1 MQFISYPAKI
11 LQLVGKFTS
20 FFLNDAFSSA
30 WIINW
35 NFRTTVHNS
44 HLIKPAE
51 LHNKAVILLWSVDT
65 DIKIPASMPLS
76 TDTAQN
82 VAELF

>member
-1 MQFISYPAKI
+1 LTKI

-20 FFLNDAFSSA
+20 LSLNDAFSSA

-35 NFRTTVHNS
+35 NFRTIVHNLN
-44 HLIKPAE
+44 LIKPAE
-51 LHNKAVILLWSVDT
+51 HHNKAVILLWSVDT
-65 DIKIPASMPLS
+65 DIKLSASMSLS

-82 VAELF
+82 VAELFLNL